1 MMWVSALLLVY
12 AFVVGTFGALVLRR
26 AAWATRAP
34 RLAVTAWQ
42 ILCWSVL
49 LAVGLTGLL
58 MFKPG
63 PHTGTGG
70 LAASFHMLVTGDL
83 ARLELARW
91 CTFFVLLSVVV
102 LGRTSLSVTRS
113 VLRSRRE
120 RTEHLRQLSFLASHD
135 ATRDALLLEN
145 PTAIAYCLPGPRP
158 AVVLTTGALAALDG
172 DELKVVLEHERAHL
186 RERHDLILATSRGL
200 ERAWRRVPL
209 FRWAYEEQKRLLEL
223 AADDAAARHG
233 ARRTVASAMVRMAE
247 SPIPLPALGAG
258 GADVVARVD
267 RMLAP
272 HRPMGLPA
280 MTAVVATLVLVAALP
295 LLAAAVPL
303 ATTAGLQ
310 ACGLT

>member
-1 MMWVSALLLVY
+1 MKWVVFCCLFTHSSSGRSARSSSGV
-12 AFVVGTFGALVLRR
+12 
-26 AAWATRAP
+26 P
-34 RLAVTAWQ
+34 RGPLEHQELAVTAWQ

-83 ARLELARW
+83 AHLELARW

-172 DELKVVLEHERAHL
+172 G
-186 RERHDLILATSRGL
+186 TNSR
-200 ERAWRRVPL
+200 
-209 FRWAYEEQKRLLEL
+209 
-223 AADDAAARHG
+223 
-233 ARRTVASAMVRMAE
+233 
-247 SPIPLPALGAG
+247 
-258 GADVVARVD
+258 
-267 RMLAP
+267 
-272 HRPMGLPA
+272 
-280 MTAVVATLVLVAALP
+280 
-295 LLAAAVPL
+295 
-303 ATTAGLQ
+303 
-310 ACGLT
+310 

>member
-1 MMWVSALLLVY
+1 M
-12 AFVVGTFGALVLRR
+12 
-26 AAWATRAP
+26 
-34 RLAVTAWQ
+34 
-42 ILCWSVL
+42 
-49 LAVGLTGLL
+49 
-58 MFKPG
+58 
-63 PHTGTGG
+63 
-70 LAASFHMLVTGDL
+70 
-83 ARLELARW
+83 
-91 CTFFVLLSVVV
+91 
-102 LGRTSLSVTRS
+102 
-113 VLRSRRE
+113 
-120 RTEHLRQLSFLASHD
+120 
-135 ATRDALLLEN
+135 
-145 PTAIAYCLPGPRP
+145 
-158 AVVLTTGALAALDG
+158 
-172 DELKVVLEHERAHL
+172 

-200 ERAWRRVPL
+200 ERAWRGVPHFPL
-209 FRWAYEEQKRLLEL
+209 GGIEEQKRLLEL